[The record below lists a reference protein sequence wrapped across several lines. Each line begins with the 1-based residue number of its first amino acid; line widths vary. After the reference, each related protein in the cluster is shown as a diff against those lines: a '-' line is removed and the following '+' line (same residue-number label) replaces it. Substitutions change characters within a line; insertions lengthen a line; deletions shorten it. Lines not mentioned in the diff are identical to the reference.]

1 MQTATATATIDI
13 LNDLVLIN
21 NDRIAG
27 YEKAIDELKS
37 GDNASENL
45 DLTLLF
51 EKMID
56 ESRENRNALG
66 HEVQVLGGKM
76 AEGTMTSGKI
86 FRVWMDVKAL
96 FTGKDRHAILAS
108 CETGEDAAQKAYASA
123 LEEDDDLPGFLRQM
137 VSKQKDALKKSHDEI
152 KVLRDAAE

>member
-51 EKMID
+51 ERMID

-86 FRVWMDVKAL
+86 FRAWMDVKAL

-108 CETGEDAAQKAYASA
+108 CETGEDAAQKAYTAA
-123 LEEDDDLPGFLRQM
+123 LEEEDLPSFLRQI
-137 VSKQKDALKKSHDEI
+137 VGKQKEALKKSHDEI